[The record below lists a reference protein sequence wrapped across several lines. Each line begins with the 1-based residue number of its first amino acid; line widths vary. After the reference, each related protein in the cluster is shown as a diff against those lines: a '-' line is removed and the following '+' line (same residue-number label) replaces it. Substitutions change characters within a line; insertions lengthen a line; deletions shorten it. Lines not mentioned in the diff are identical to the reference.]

1 MPHPG
6 MNERKYPHI
15 VELAVGED
23 SLDVRLGR
31 RIMAFHN
38 SRHIRPRHGH
48 IILREGKTYYRW
60 CFSIWP
66 RPASSWNSSAV
77 ELRNRTAKSL
87 TRDQA
92 RRIAVNIAKLP
103 GLLGKF

>member
-6 MNERKYPHI
+6 TNERKYPHI
-15 VELAVGED
+15 VELAAGKD
-23 SLDVRLGR
+23 SLDVALGR

-60 CFSIWP
+60 CFSDLATAREFMEQFGGGAP
-66 RPASSWNSSAV
+66 RPNGEVADA
-77 ELRNRTAKSL
+77 
-87 TRDQA
+87 
-92 RRIAVNIAKLP
+92 
-103 GLLGKF
+103 